1 MAELNLKI
9 DDLNAQ
15 VARASVASTKKSL
28 TDQADKLVEE
38 RKKLLADQ
46 QVKGWDKNPPDLQ
59 HITAMRGR
67 IAELQKSKITVPLA
81 VSIAEGGVPG
91 SNREKIG
98 DVPIYLRGEYQRP
111 GPIAPRRFPV
121 ILAGEK
127 QAPLG
132 TRTSHSGRRELAEW
146 IGSADNPL
154 TGRVMVNRIW
164 QQMIGRGLVR
174 SPDNFGRL
182 GDRPTHPELLDHLAV
197 RFIRSGWSVKSL
209 VRDIA
214 LSATFRQATFAS
226 PEATCADPENLG
238 DFTHESPTFN
248 VRRTSLYVAPTK
260 QPPRGRRQRR
270 AAFDDRRR
278 VPTNHV

>member
-1 MAELNLKI
+1 MPQLPFHADERNSAE
-9 DDLNAQ
+9 
-15 VARASVASTKKSL
+15 VAAMSRRAMLHRSAVGFGSLALAS
-28 TDQADKLVEE
+28 
-38 RKKLLADQ
+38 LLADQ
-46 QVKGWDKNPPDLQ
+46 QAKNWDKNPPDLQ
-59 HITAMRGR
+59 QITAMRAQ
-67 IAELQKSKITVPLA
+67 IAELRKSKITAPLA

-98 DVPIYLRGEYQRP
+98 DAPVYLRGEYQRP

-132 TRTSHSGRRELAEW
+132 TRTSQSGRRELAEW
-146 IGSADNPL
+146 IVSADNPL
-154 TGRVMVNRIW
+154 TARVMVNRIW

-182 GDRPTHPELLDHLAV
+182 GERPTHPELLDHLSV

-214 LSATFRQATFAS
+214 LSATFRQATFAA
-226 PEATCADPENLG
+226 PEATRARLALALVADQGRPR
-238 DFTHESPTFN
+238 
-248 VRRTSLYVAPTK
+248 VRQDA
-260 QPPRGRRQRR
+260 Q
-270 AAFDDRRR
+270 RRR
-278 VPTNHV
+278 VGSREGEAHAGIDRRHHRADA